1 MYPKNRKLFYPQS
14 KLCLNGQRLDRKKCF
29 VFWGTTRT
37 MLPKQ
42 DNIEFWKANFLKTEQ
57 FLFEALKTLES
68 RKWDKKKCLCLSF
81 FFSFAFELL
90 SCRHWHSRNATSNF
104 KSGISRLPYSK
115 SGRFLLDGAKTL
127 NIIQY
132 KSTWQ
137 NRNLPTSEAVCRNY
151 LSSWFLHASF
161 NSTAWLNGEK
171 SAFSYES

>member
-1 MYPKNRKLFYPQS
+1 MLERPTLRQEKM
-14 KLCLNGQRLDRKKCF
+14 LCLVRHNPDNVAKTGQHW
-29 VFWGTTRT
+29 V
-37 MLPKQ
+37 
-42 DNIEFWKANFLKTEQ
+42 LKSQ
-57 FLFEALKTLES
+57 LFKNWTIPFRSTKDFGKSEM
-68 RKWDKKKCLCLSF
+68 RQKKCLWLSF

-171 SAFSYES
+171 NAFSYES